1 MFVVTQVAMCLC
13 STYTISIKVV
23 VLESMLD
30 AILFNLKKFDDDF
43 TDGDTY
49 VQQRVGGCCDDER
62 HRL

>member
-1 MFVVTQVAMCLC
+1 MCLC